1 MSSKRRRYT
10 PARAAGDVAS
20 QGKQEVTASQ
30 QKAEEARGHQ
40 ATVVGDEEAGA
51 GPFQVSVGAQ
61 AVGEGGGEG
70 SNKRRC
76 HAPVGAAG
84 PDMAWPHAFGG
95 EAARRRWDDVGVSV
109 EEVGAGLSP
118 PVSFAAATAEAARSK
133 PPASQHVPP
142 SRLPS
147 PHSPAGPPPPPP
159 REPEPAELQAV
170 WRLMLQVPAA
180 QMQAAHAL
188 ERRRAVLAAAVASP
202 AAVPAADGGP
212 ALSRFRCSLREVV
225 GLLLRARVATLLPA
239 TRLSCG
245 PGAGGRGACRCGA
258 LRLLGSC
265 APALPCCCWRS
276 AAHYLVAACEAVAD
290 CYGALAD
297 AAERDAEEG
306 SRRWMQQLGQEE
318 HKRKQALVNGDDEE
332 WDERE
337 EERQSHDG
345 TEEDRKQESVG
356 RAAPRAAGSGGRG
369 TSSAAAAPPAVAAG
383 CSAAEQLA
391 GRMEGAVEAVRDVL
405 AEALGRLWRQPEA
418 AGACAG
424 GQQPQAQPQ
433 PAPRHDH
440 RQQEQQRD
448 LPRRQDHLRSPPQQL
463 LLLPDQQRPN
473 EGKEEGE
480 GGAVVQARVQHV
492 SRAAE
497 AGAAGPAREGVRVN
511 AQPPAAEPAP
521 AAAAAKGSRSR
532 SGNRGRYGN
541 SSSNGISSSGGGSS
555 GGSSCES
562 MRAPSWNSHVEAAG
576 KPAT

>member
-1 MSSKRRRYT
+1 MTGKHD
-10 PARAAGDVAS
+10 AAS
-20 QGKQEVTASQ
+20 TAVVFPGA
-30 QKAEEARGHQ
+30 AEE
-40 ATVVGDEEAGA
+40 
-51 GPFQVSVGAQ
+51 
-61 AVGEGGGEG
+61 
-70 SNKRRC
+70 
-76 HAPVGAAG
+76 
-84 PDMAWPHAFGG
+84 
-95 EAARRRWDDVGVSV
+95 
-109 EEVGAGLSP
+109 SP
-118 PVSFAAATAEAARSK
+118 PRPTQ
-133 PPASQHVPP
+133 QHEQ
-142 SRLPS
+142 RLCCRI
-147 PHSPAGPPPPPP
+147 GPTGSHG
-159 REPEPAELQAV
+159 ALA
-170 WRLMLQVPAA
+170 LQVP
-180 QMQAAHAL
+180 
-188 ERRRAVLAAAVASP
+188 
-202 AAVPAADGGP
+202 
-212 ALSRFRCSLREVV
+212 
-225 GLLLRARVATLLPA
+225 
-239 TRLSCG
+239 
-245 PGAGGRGACRCGA
+245 
-258 LRLLGSC
+258 
-265 APALPCCCWRS
+265 
-276 AAHYLVAACEAVAD
+276 
-290 CYGALAD
+290 
-297 AAERDAEEG
+297 
-306 SRRWMQQLGQEE
+306 
-318 HKRKQALVNGDDEE
+318 
-332 WDERE
+332 
-337 EERQSHDG
+337 
-345 TEEDRKQESVG
+345 
-356 RAAPRAAGSGGRG
+356 
-369 TSSAAAAPPAVAAG
+369 
-383 CSAAEQLA
+383 LA